1 MFSTIYYIHSQSILL
16 KIIFELHLSFYSI
29 MWFLLFVQLFFFW
42 LLLVIIVL
50 IIMEYSS
57 SEIDCYILE
66 LLSNRHLDQYC
77 RHNSSSDLRNTTLR
91 FAPADPSLVLH
102 DLVAF
107 AN

>member
-1 MFSTIYYIHSQSILL
+1 MFSTIYYIHSQSILS
-16 KIIFELHLSFYSI
+16 KIIFELHLSFYLI
-29 MWFLLFVQLFFFW
+29 IWFLLFVQLFFFW

-91 FAPADPSLVLH
+91 FASADAQHQPAVYT
-102 DLVAF
+102 
-107 AN
+107 N